1 MSVLDGILAGVLE
14 DLEQRMSQ
22 TPLAELR
29 SRVADAP
36 PALDPLP
43 TFREPGV
50 SIIAEVK
57 RKSPSKG
64 ALADIPDRRL
74 WRPSTRRAEP
84 RRSVC

>member
-1 MSVLDGILAGVLE
+1 MSVLDGILIGVRE
-14 DLEQRMSQ
+14 DLELRKRE

-29 SRVADAP
+29 SRVADMA

-43 TFREPGV
+43 TFGLPGV

-57 RKSPSKG
+57 RKSPSKCE
-64 ALADIPDRRL
+64 LADIPDPAL
-74 WRPSTRRAEP
+74 LATQYAAGGP